1 MELDLLICEYFFVG
15 HNKMSKEIV
24 QKLQEVIKSL
34 EEEPIETKEV
44 VETKEVK
51 EVKECPYVKS
61 FKDLETIDNQTMY
74 KMLLKMD
81 KCPLKD
87 VIDYDKVYQKLECKG
102 KCPFQKE
109 LVSANDFGD
118 LIGSILIVLVFVYLI
133 GLIIKITKNCL
144 TVQV

>member
-1 MELDLLICEYFFVG
+1 
-15 HNKMSKEIV
+15 MSKEIV

-44 VETKEVK
+44 VETK

-109 LVSANDFGD
+109 
-118 LIGSILIVLVFVYLI
+118 
-133 GLIIKITKNCL
+133 
-144 TVQV
+144 

>member
-1 MELDLLICEYFFVG
+1 
-15 HNKMSKEIV
+15 MSKEIV

-44 VETKEVK
+44 VETK

-109 LVSANDFGD
+109 LVSTNDFGD
-118 LIGSILIVLVFVYLI
+118 LIGSILIVLIFVYLI
-133 GLIIKITKNCL
+133 GMIIRITKNCL